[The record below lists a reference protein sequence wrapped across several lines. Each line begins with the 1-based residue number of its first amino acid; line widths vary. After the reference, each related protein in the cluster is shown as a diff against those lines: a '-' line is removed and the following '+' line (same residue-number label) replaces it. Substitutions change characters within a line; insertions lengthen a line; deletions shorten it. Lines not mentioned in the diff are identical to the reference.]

1 MQLILVSTEHKGHG
15 PHPRHHRVML
25 NNWSPAELPWSPVQT
40 HSWMLID
47 CLSFTSLPLK
57 GSPYDLTETT
67 VLAQCLQV
75 EPNFLA
81 LWEDQDC
88 HRPSWDDPIAWP
100 QLRDPQLGRQCHF
113 ISPSDFVALPR
124 GHPGMCW
131 TSSTYRSLTGAQ
143 LASDALRQHR
153 LGAGGA

>member
-1 MQLILVSTEHKGHG
+1 M
-15 PHPRHHRVML
+15 
-25 NNWSPAELPWSPVQT
+25 
-40 HSWMLID
+40 D
-47 CLSFTSLPLK
+47 CMSFTSLPLK
-57 GSPYDLTETT
+57 GSQYDLTETT

-81 LWEDQDC
+81 LWGDQDC
-88 HRPSWDDPIAWP
+88 HHGMILEHGSFAPPRI
-100 QLRDPQLGRQCHF
+100 RDPSLGRQCHF

-131 TSSTYRSLTGAQ
+131 TSSTYWSLTGAQ